1 VLLDALGR
9 FAVGAGAGLA
19 ETGGRMKISFRSL
32 PPLALAG
39 VTISPLLDSTRLGGV
54 GRCIEAKL
62 REITVPPFEGDG
74 TVRLTLN
81 TPYDTTRTR
90 RWF

>member
-1 VLLDALGR
+1 
-9 FAVGAGAGLA
+9 
-19 ETGGRMKISFRSL
+19 
-32 PPLALAG
+32 
-39 VTISPLLDSTRLGGV
+39 V